1 MDVLAEAVGEV
12 EETRELQEDEGRV
25 ARQAGAD
32 PPLVQL
38 ILRKNIDREFCPRY
52 KNTTRVLTLVEV

>member
-38 ILRKNIDREFCPRY
+38 ILGK
-52 KNTTRVLTLVEV
+52 